1 VYKDLFKH
9 LTIYNKMEDKPL
21 EITENREIDR
31 MLHDLPSAKTAMDIT
46 IQSKTFWDAESA
58 KSPQITDAKRII
70 KRTILDGCLESK
82 TFCEIKISDFFA
94 KDIIDWLKVSGYVTI
109 RKHADRLG
117 KIPAHWYLI
126 SWEQTD
132 F

>member
-1 VYKDLFKH
+1 
-9 LTIYNKMEDKPL
+9 MEDKPL
-21 EITENREIDR
+21 EMTEKNREIDR
-31 MLHDLPSAKTAMDIT
+31 ILHDLLSAKTAMDIT
-46 IQSKTFWDAESA
+46 NQSKTFWHAESA
-58 KSPQITDAKRII
+58 NSPQITDAKRII

-82 TFCEIKISDFFA
+82 TFCEIKLLDCFA

-109 RKHADRLG
+109 RKYADSLD
-117 KIPAHWYLI
+117 KMPAHWYLI